1 MGSIR
6 TFGAAVAI
14 AGVMAGG
21 LGSATLEARKR
32 GGGDPKDA
40 ICEYLNA
47 VITYPYV
54 NEYVLAVALQL
65 WAQYGCDTQ

>member
-6 TFGAAVAI
+6 KLGVAVAI

-21 LGSATLEARKR
+21 LGSATLEAKKR

-40 ICEYLNA
+40 ICTYLES

-54 NEYVLAVALQL
+54 SEYVLVYALQL
-65 WAQYGCDTQ
+65 WNYYGCSAE